1 MLKSYFVEGSSGP
14 DFNPQDIGSMM
25 TLVWRT
31 RKMMSMGVIISIL
44 CSIHVITPNVFQIT
58 GKCMVFC
65 QTPRRLCVRR
75 RAPSPPSI
83 VYSSFFRQP
92 LTHLDQTTQQL
103 LKCTLHTRVFQYF
116 VFNVLIKKY
125 IFFCNCERP
134 KDLQR
139 GFCWKSSTKNSN
151 LFLFRRLLISRKI
164 FKKFR

>member
-31 RKMMSMGVIISIL
+31 RKKMSMGVIISIL
-44 CSIHVITPNVFQIT
+44 CSIHVITPKVFQII

-83 VYSSFFRQP
+83 VHSSFFRQP

-103 LKCTLHTRVFQYF
+103 LECTLHKRVFQYF
-116 VFNVLIKKY
+116 VFVIIDHKVY
-125 IFFCNCERP
+125 FFF
-134 KDLQR
+134 LQ
-139 GFCWKSSTKNSN
+139 
-151 LFLFRRLLISRKI
+151 L
-164 FKKFR
+164 